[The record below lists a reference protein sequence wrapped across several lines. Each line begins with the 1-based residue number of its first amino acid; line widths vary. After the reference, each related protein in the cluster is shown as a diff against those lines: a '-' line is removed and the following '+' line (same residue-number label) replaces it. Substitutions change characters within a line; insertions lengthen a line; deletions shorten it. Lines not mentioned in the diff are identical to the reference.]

1 MKLGVSLSERLCK
14 EAGAAAKALG
24 VSRNK
29 LVQAALK
36 EFLDRRRDEILTKS
50 IDRHIEKYG
59 SDLSEEEEAWI
70 AQGQETVR
78 QSLEEY
84 ESSAK
89 RGRTA
94 PREQSK
100 RR

>member
-36 EFLDRRRDEILTKS
+36 EFLERRRDEILTKS

-59 SDLSEEEEAWI
+59 NDLSEEEEAWI

-78 QSLEEY
+78 QSLEDY
-84 ESSAK
+84 ESSTK

-94 PREQSK
+94 PRKQSK